1 MSVKKKIIDTLKL
14 ESKIYQGSIIIYP
27 KNTIEVSKLLET
39 IEYEDGWDLVDA
51 EKSNFSH
58 RKFKD
63 KKNSI
68 LESIKKFNKIKSIDE
83 DNLIMTVEAGVT
95 LEKVQK

>member
-27 KNTIEVSKLLET
+27 KNTIEVSKLLKACNKKNIGIIPIGGNTNRVKGTYQE
-39 IEYEDGWDLVDA
+39 
-51 EKSNFSH
+51 
-58 RKFKD
+58 D

-68 LESIKKFNKIKSIDE
+68 LVSLK
-83 DNLIMTVEAGVT
+83 NLIR
-95 LEKVQK
+95 LNL